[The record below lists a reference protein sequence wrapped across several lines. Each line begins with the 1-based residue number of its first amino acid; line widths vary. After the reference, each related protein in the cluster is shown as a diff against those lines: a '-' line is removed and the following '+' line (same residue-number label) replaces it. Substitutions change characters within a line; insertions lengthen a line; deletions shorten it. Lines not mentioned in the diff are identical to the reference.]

1 MELLLKL
8 PTMPPTV
15 VLLTLTWIVSFRRNP
30 SLMDG
35 GNSRAWSGVVVIL
48 PRTRKDDYQVSRRS
62 SEVWLTT
69 MSMMSFIPRSWM
81 AASSVSNR
89 SIDPNVGP
97 MSWYSLMS

>member
-48 PRTRKDDYQVSRRS
+48 PGSWLGVGRGVGGLLRLSFSWRTLHPALCSLLMWVRLRR
-62 SEVWLTT
+62 
-69 MSMMSFIPRSWM
+69 PRGHM
-81 AASSVSNR
+81 PPLV
-89 SIDPNVGP
+89 
-97 MSWYSLMS
+97 